1 MPNRK
6 KGRPNWSPLL
16 LTERSK
22 FSTPIAKML
31 MGDAAGCARSIRLH
45 VDVVGV
51 ARDVI
56 GGERTGS
63 AIDYFNSAMWSGRCF
78 PQTPGFRLVR
88 PFVRCRLVPQRLC
101 CRFESSRRR
110 RCAIQRLEKTSPK
123 GQEFVGDHRRQK
135 AVFHERGRVC
145 LNHLIDVFSA
155 AIHCT
160 TVAPFQVFRLT
171 CHADAGQR
179 RLGAGLP
186 EG

>member
-63 AIDYFNSAMWSGRCF
+63 AIDYFNSAIWSGRCF

-88 PFVRCRLVPQRLC
+88 PFVRCRLVPERLC
-101 CRFESSRRR
+101 CRFERPAVAAVPYNVWKRPAPRDRNLS
-110 RCAIQRLEKTSPK
+110 AIT
-123 GQEFVGDHRRQK
+123 
-135 AVFHERGRVC
+135 AGRKPSFMSV
-145 LNHLIDVFSA
+145 A
-155 AIHCT
+155 AY
-160 TVAPFQVFRLT
+160 A
-171 CHADAGQR
+171 
-179 RLGAGLP
+179 
-186 EG
+186 